1 MHKCNVQQVTH
12 DVLPLY
18 SRVVLL
24 QLFTCIFDVVNEL
37 CSAGPDT
44 STHYSYRTS
53 SYSHQKVTSLAY
65 LISYFLNIVTKLL
78 YQLL

>member
-1 MHKCNVQQVTH
+1 MLLMNYA
-12 DVLPLY
+12 VLG
-18 SRVVLL
+18 RILL
-24 QLFTCIFDVVNEL
+24 RITV
-37 CSAGPDT
+37 
-44 STHYSYRTS
+44 TS